1 MNDNPDTN
9 TSSDTNE
16 PPKPKLMLDH
26 TPGFVHEEHTDQGD
40 IVLFRSTQP
49 DFRLDF
55 QADISWFTEGDPQ
68 TALSFY
74 MEPSGNNY
82 WQFTDPTSQAIW
94 RTIAGNS
101 NAGWTTSA
109 RYANT
114 CNAAIRNCRCWN
126 ADPHTRR
133 IPASHQKNGGTHD
146 RQKETRQTLQGHVA
160 VHRSLR
166 ESKGEPMPRNKH
178 GKPASLEDRYLSE
191 LGQGGERDD
200 MLQALCRIADQLKRS
215 NDIREPKHEPK

>member
-82 WQFTDPTSQAIW
+82 WQFTDPDQPSDLANPLRGT
-94 RTIAGNS
+94 RTLAGRHRR
-101 NAGWTTSA
+101 GM
-109 RYANT
+109 
-114 CNAAIRNCRCWN
+114 
-126 ADPHTRR
+126 R
-133 IPASHQKNGGTHD
+133 IPATPLPGIAGVGML
-146 RQKETRQTLQGHVA
+146 TRIPA
-160 VHRSLR
+160 AYRHRIR
-166 ESKGEPMPRNKH
+166 RMEEHMTGRRKR
-178 GKPASLEDRYLSE
+178 GKPYRGTSPFIEAYEKAKENQCRETNTASP
-191 LGQGGERDD
+191 
-200 MLQALCRIADQLKRS
+200 QASKTGTYRNSGKAGSVTTCSRHCAG
-215 NDIREPKHEPK
+215 

>member
-74 MEPSGNNY
+74 MEPSGSNC
-82 WQFTDPTSQAIW
+82 WQFTDPDQPCDLADHCGELERWLDDIGAVCEYLQ
-94 RTIAGNS
+94 R
-101 NAGWTTSA
+101 
-109 RYANT
+109 RY
-114 CNAAIRNCRCWN
+114 
-126 ADPHTRR
+126 PEL
-133 IPASHQKNGGTHD
+133 P
-146 RQKETRQTLQGHVA
+146 V
-160 VHRSLR
+160 
-166 ESKGEPMPRNKH
+166 
-178 GKPASLEDRYLSE
+178 LE
-191 LGQGGERDD
+191 
-200 MLQALCRIADQLKRS
+200 C
-215 NDIREPKHEPK
+215 

>member
-82 WQFTDPTSQAIW
+82 WQFTDPDQPSDL
-94 RTIAGNS
+94 
-101 NAGWTTSA
+101 
-109 RYANT
+109 ANH
-114 CNAAIRNCRCWN
+114 C
-126 ADPHTRR
+126 
-133 IPASHQKNGGTHD
+133 
-146 RQKETRQTLQGHVA
+146 
-160 VHRSLR
+160 
-166 ESKGEPMPRNKH
+166 GE
-178 GKPASLEDRYLSE
+178 LER
-191 LGQGGERDD
+191 
-200 MLQALCRIADQLKRS
+200 
-215 NDIREPKHEPK
+215 

>member
-82 WQFTDPTSQAIW
+82 WQFTDPDQPSDLANHCGGT
-94 RTIAGNS
+94 RTLAGRHRR
-101 NAGWTTSA
+101 GM
-109 RYANT
+109 
-114 CNAAIRNCRCWN
+114 
-126 ADPHTRR
+126 R
-133 IPASHQKNGGTHD
+133 IPATPLPGIAGVGML
-146 RQKETRQTLQGHVA
+146 TRIPA
-160 VHRSLR
+160 AYRHRIR
-166 ESKGEPMPRNKH
+166 RMEEHMTGRRKR
-178 GKPASLEDRYLSE
+178 GKPYRGTSPFIEAYEKAKENQCRETNTASP
-191 LGQGGERDD
+191 
-200 MLQALCRIADQLKRS
+200 QASKTGTYRNSGKAGSVTTCSRHCAG
-215 NDIREPKHEPK
+215 